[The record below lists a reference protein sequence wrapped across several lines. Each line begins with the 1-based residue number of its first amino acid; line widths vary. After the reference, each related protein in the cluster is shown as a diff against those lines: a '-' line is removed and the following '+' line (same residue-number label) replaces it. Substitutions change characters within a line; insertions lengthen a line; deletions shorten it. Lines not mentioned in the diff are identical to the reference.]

1 MQIMPIVLSVLSML
15 KRAGGGLHRAV
26 VALVVA
32 ALLLASFAA
41 HAEDRASAD
50 RSTPRRAMAA
60 FLEAAEGGDYPRAA
74 EALDLSQIPV
84 DQRPARG
91 AELAE
96 MLHHVLDRTMW
107 IDPWTLS
114 DAPEGNPAD
123 GPTERV
129 GSVRIQR
136 SEVPILLTRA
146 DAGDRAWSISA
157 ATVAAIP
164 RMYAEYG
171 PLFMESHAPRSL
183 GLRVATLALWQ
194 WLGLVFA
201 VVLAAVV
208 GRLATFLVVR
218 VLDYVTRHTKA
229 TWDDQLLEA
238 LRRPSRF
245 FFGVLALQLLLGPLA
260 LSAAA
265 TNVMTHVMAIVTI
278 AVVAWTVGRL
288 ITVLSLVLEQ
298 RAKNTAIEAL
308 RDDQP
313 RESELVLQADLRV
326 RGLATQL
333 RVLRRVIHV
342 AVAVVALALILTRF
356 EVVRSVGVSLLASA
370 GLAGIVI
377 GFAAQRTFGTL
388 VAGVQLSATQP
399 IRLGDTVV
407 IEGQQ
412 GTIEEI
418 TLTYVVIKVWDE
430 RRLIVPM
437 TRFLEHPF
445 ENWTKGAIEL
455 HGTVFLN
462 VDWTLP
468 IADLRAELDRI
479 LDCNAE
485 WDRRTKRVQ
494 VTDAK
499 ERVLE
504 VRILVSASNA
514 DRLFRLRVDVRERL
528 VRWLQE
534 YEGGRYLP
542 RVRIES
548 SGGDPGDPRDRRLP
562 VGASL
567 AGATETL
574 IAGPR

>member
-1 MQIMPIVLSVLSML
+1 MRIALSILQGA
-15 KRAGGGLHRAV
+15 AGRIR
-26 VALVVA
+26 A
-32 ALLLASFAA
+32 ALITIAVASILLASIAA
-41 HAEDRASAD
+41 HAEDRANAD

-60 FLEAAEGGDYPRAA
+60 FLEAAEDGDYARAA

-84 DQRPARG
+84 EQRATRG

-107 IDPWTLS
+107 IDPSTLS
-114 DAPEGNPAD
+114 DAPAGNPAD

-129 GSVRIQR
+129 GSVKIQR
-136 SEVPILLTRA
+136 SEVPIVLTRA
-146 DAGDRAWSISA
+146 EDGDRAWSISS
-157 ATVAAIP
+157 ATVATIP
-164 RMYAEYG
+164 RMYAEHG
-171 PLFMESHAPRSL
+171 PAFMESHAPRALSVRL
-183 GLRVATLALWQ
+183 ATLALWQ
-194 WLGLVFA
+194 WLGLVF
-201 VVLAAVV
+201 VVLLAAAF
-208 GRLATFLVVR
+208 GRLATFLVAR
-218 VLDYVTRHTKA
+218 SFNYVTRRTEA
-229 TWDDQLLEA
+229 TWDDQLVEA

-265 TNVMTHVMAIVTI
+265 TNVMAHVIAIITI
-278 AVVAWTVGRL
+278 AAAAWTIGRL
-288 ITVLSLVLEQ
+288 VTVLSLVLEQ
-298 RAKNTAIEAL
+298 RAKHTAIEAL

-333 RVLRRVIHV
+333 RVLRRVVHV

-388 VAGVQLSATQP
+388 VAGIQLSATQP
-399 IRLGDTVV
+399 IRIGDTVV
-407 IEGQQ
+407 VEGQQ
-412 GTIEEI
+412 GAIEEI
-418 TLTYVVIKVWDE
+418 TLTYVVVKVWDE

-445 ENWTKGAIEL
+445 ENWTKGMLEL

-468 IADLRAELDRI
+468 IAELRAELDRI
-479 LDCNAE
+479 LDVQPE

-504 VRILVSASNA
+504 VRVLVSASNA
-514 DRLFRLRVDVRERL
+514 DRLWRLRVDVRERL

-534 YEGGRYLP
+534 HEGGRYLP

-548 SGGDPGDPRDRRLP
+548 SGLTG
-562 VGASL
+562 
-567 AGATETL
+567 T
-574 IAGPR
+574 